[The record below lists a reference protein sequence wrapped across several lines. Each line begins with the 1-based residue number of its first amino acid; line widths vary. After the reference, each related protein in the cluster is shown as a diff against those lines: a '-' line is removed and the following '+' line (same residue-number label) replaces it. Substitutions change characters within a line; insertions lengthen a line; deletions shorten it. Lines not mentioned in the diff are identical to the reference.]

1 MQNAGCRTQNAER
14 FVRTPGANAGSVRT
28 LVVLIATLGACQVA
42 DTGDTAAPASYGL
55 GTAASASEIAAM
67 NTDASPSGAG
77 VPAGRGDAASGAAL
91 YAAQCATCHGA
102 NGEGAAG
109 NPPGPALVG
118 REPREGFGFAN
129 DPKLVRTIGNY
140 WPEATTLFDYIKR
153 TMPLNAPGSLSD
165 NDVYSLTAHLLAAN
179 EILPA
184 AATLDSA
191 SLVAVRMPGKDRFVP
206 DDRRGGREVR

>member
-1 MQNAGCRTQNAER
+1 MHSYQARGQGPAARGLRLLSLFCCA
-14 FVRTPGANAGSVRT
+14 ALAS
-28 LVVLIATLGACQVA
+28 CQMA
-42 DTGDTAAPASYGL
+42 DRGETAAPASYGL
-55 GTAASASEIAAM
+55 GTAASASEVAAL

-91 YAAQCATCHGA
+91 FAAQCATCHGA
-102 NGEGAAG
+102 KGEGAAG

-118 REPREGFGFAN
+118 REPREGFGFGN
-129 DPKLVRTIGNY
+129 DPKLVRTVGNY

-184 AATLDSA
+184 GATLDSA
-191 SLVAVRMPGKDRFVP
+191 SLMAVRMPGKDHFVP
-206 DDRRGGREVR
+206 DNRRGGREVK